1 MKISAYKGTVSVD
14 ENSIQSLLLKE
25 SMAEV
30 TRFTSDDDQYRRIG
44 LFIFLLCDL
53 SNGNPLVDRPF
64 DSKKDDALIVAF
76 SGIKEAADFKIYLEA
91 ATALKD
97 AINSAISTYVEYEN
111 TDEQRDINTYNTKM
125 DQFRY
130 MLKGMQ
136 PTIIRNENE
145 KTGFKTFSTNIDII
159 NSVLNDVVS
168 LIQAKASMIALYTTG
183 TVPKHLRGG
192 LSQLAKGNID
202 THMPATPEQ
211 LDDIDE

>member
-1 MKISAYKGTVSVD
+1 M
-14 ENSIQSLLLKE
+14 LW
-25 SMAEV
+25 
-30 TRFTSDDDQYRRIG
+30 RIG
-44 LFIFLLCDL
+44 IFIFLLCDL

-64 DSKKDDALIVAF
+64 DSKKIDALIVAF
-76 SGIKEAADFKIYLEA
+76 SGPENAANFKTSMESNV
-91 ATALKD
+91 ALKD
-97 AINSAISTYVEYEN
+97 AINSAISAYVEYEN

-130 MLKGMQ
+130 MLKNMT
-136 PTIIRNENE
+136 PVIIKNENE

-192 LSQLAKGNID
+192 LSQLSKGNIT
-202 THMPATPEQ
+202 THMPASPEE
-211 LDDIDE
+211 LDDMDE